1 MLLHRRNRRSIRPV
15 DTAKR
20 VFLILVLL
28 LFLTGGVVIGLVF
41 RSLTTE
47 MAVSAAKDAVVL
59 AVNGIVEDMMS
70 DPAFRPEELVTL
82 EKNADGAISA
92 VKTNV
97 AAVNILAANVLERAV
112 AQTAENVIEVG
123 VPVGNL
129 TGSTLLLGKGPT
141 IPVEVVM
148 LSSSV
153 AAFRSELTSAGI
165 NQTRHQILLELH
177 VDISLFMP
185 WRTIGSTVDTE
196 ILVSETVIVGDVP
209 QSYMN
214 WVDGD

>member
-1 MLLHRRNRRSIRPV
+1 MFLRKRRRRVEIPAGRIL
-15 DTAKR
+15 
-20 VFLILVLL
+20 LILFILMVLAGVTVLL
-28 LFLTGGVVIGLVF
+28 LLF
-41 RSLTTE
+41 RSLLTS
-47 MAVSAAKDAVVL
+47 MAVSSANDAVIL
-59 AVNGIVEDMMS
+59 AVNDIVEDIMS
-70 DPAFRPEELVTL
+70 DPDFYPAELVTL
-82 EKNADGAISA
+82 EKDAAGSVSA

-97 AAVNILAANVLERAV
+97 AAVNLLAANVLERAV
-112 AQTAENVIEVG
+112 EQTAENVLTVG

-129 TGSTLLLGKGPT
+129 TGSALLLGKGPS

-165 NQTRHQILLELH
+165 NQTRHQIILELH

-185 WRTIGSTVDTE
+185 WRTVSSAVDTD

-209 QSYMN
+209 QSYLN
-214 WVDGD
+214 WRSGEE

>member
-1 MLLHRRNRRSIRPV
+1 MLRRRRNRPV
-15 DTAKR
+15 EGSAKR
-20 VFLILVLL
+20 GLLILVLL
-28 LFLTGGVVIGLVF
+28 LLLSGGIVAGLLF
-41 RSLTTE
+41 RSLTTD
-47 MAVSAAKDAVVL
+47 MAVSAANDAVIL

-70 DPAFRPEELVTL
+70 DPSFRPEEMVTL
-82 EKNADGAISA
+82 EKSADGAISA

-97 AAVNILAANVLERAV
+97 AAVNILAANVLKRAV

-141 IPVEVVM
+141 IPVEVMM
-148 LSSSV
+148 LGSSV

-185 WRTIGSTVDTE
+185 WRTISSTVDTE
-196 ILVSETVIVGDVP
+196 ILVSETVIVGAVP
-209 QSYMN
+209 RSYMN
-214 WVDGD
+214 WVDGN